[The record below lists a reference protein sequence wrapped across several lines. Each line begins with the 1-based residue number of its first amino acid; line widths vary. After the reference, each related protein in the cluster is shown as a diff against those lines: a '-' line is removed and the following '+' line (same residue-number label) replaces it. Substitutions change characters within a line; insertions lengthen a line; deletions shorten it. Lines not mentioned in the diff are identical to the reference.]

1 MNRPIS
7 PHPAPRRRS
16 SASSDPEPTTP
27 IGTIGSA
34 PGLLAEARV
43 DADATARA
51 AGIDPSRFA
60 DPASLIRFSEMSR
73 YLGECIRATRDDR
86 FALRMGL
93 SEGPGALNAIGYL
106 AQHSPDVRS
115 SLVTLKTY
123 VHHFAGAISV
133 RRQRGLAI
141 YEYNFLHPHIESAG
155 LITEAAMGLSLAVL
169 QKLCGPAWSAIEV
182 RLARPLP
189 LNPQAWRRCV
199 HAPIVFGSTQNRI
212 VFSAKWLDQPVES
225 ADRALHRIL
234 HDHVAGL
241 DATRTTSLPVQVRA
255 VIRAAL
261 LAGYATP
268 RHVADRL
275 ALGTRTLARRLA
287 QNGTSFEVL
296 LDDTR
301 HEIACQLLG
310 NSSASITKIAD
321 LLGYAHSSAFTRAF
335 RRWAD
340 TSPREWR
347 HRSRATADTF

>member
-1 MNRPIS
+1 
-7 PHPAPRRRS
+7 
-16 SASSDPEPTTP
+16 
-27 IGTIGSA
+27 
-34 PGLLAEARV
+34 
-43 DADATARA
+43 
-51 AGIDPSRFA
+51 
-60 DPASLIRFSEMSR
+60 
-73 YLGECIRATRDDR
+73 
-86 FALRMGL
+86 
-93 SEGPGALNAIGYL
+93 
-106 AQHSPDVRS
+106 
-115 SLVTLKTY
+115 
-123 VHHFAGAISV
+123 
-133 RRQRGLAI
+133 
-141 YEYNFLHPHIESAG
+141 
-155 LITEAAMGLSLAVL
+155 MGLSLAVL
-169 QKLCGPAWSAIEV
+169 QKLCGPAWSALEV
-182 RLARPLP
+182 RLSRPLP
-189 LNPQAWRRCV
+189 RDPPAWRRCV

-301 HEIACQLLG
+301 HEIACQLLR